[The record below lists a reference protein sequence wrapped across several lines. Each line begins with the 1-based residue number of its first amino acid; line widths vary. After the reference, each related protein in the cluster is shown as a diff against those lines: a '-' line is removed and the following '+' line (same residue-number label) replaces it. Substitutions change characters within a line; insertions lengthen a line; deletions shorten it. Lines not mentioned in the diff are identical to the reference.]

1 MRKFFAKNLRITKCV
16 VNSLVEIAQVI
27 KDPTDCIIN
36 CRSAGVVI
44 RRNARSIFFVGIT
57 PGSHNVGM
65 SPKNYS
71 LAVEE
76 GALLSDPPL
85 EPPLRESVR

>member
-16 VNSLVEIAQVI
+16 VNSLAEIAQLI
-27 KDPTDCIIN
+27 KDPIDCKIK

-44 RRNARSIFFVGIT
+44 LRNARSIFFVGIA
-57 PGSHNVGM
+57 PGSHNEGM
-65 SPKNYS
+65 PPQNYS